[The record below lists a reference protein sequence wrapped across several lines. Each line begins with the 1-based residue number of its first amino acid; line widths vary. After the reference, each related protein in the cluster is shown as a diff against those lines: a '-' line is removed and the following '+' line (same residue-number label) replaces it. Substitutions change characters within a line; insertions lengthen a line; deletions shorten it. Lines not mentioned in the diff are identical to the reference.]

1 MVKGEGREGK
11 VMGSISPANKK
22 LIIKN
27 KYLPIKKK
35 TFSLLKVNYAVIRHF
50 HKLSQ
55 MHLIQS

>member
-1 MVKGEGREGK
+1 
-11 VMGSISPANKK
+11 MGSISPANKK